1 MKTRK
6 TEGWHGWDTYAPFYD
21 WENARTLGKRDVA
34 FWIEVLAGTTG
45 PVLELGCGTGRLL
58 APIARSQMKTEADS
72 IRPFDVAQGRLL
84 LGIDRS
90 EPMLTRAR
98 RRLARVPKP
107 VRPILLRGDVRALP
121 VRPAK
126 LGAVVAAYGLLQSL
140 LNDRDLNATL
150 ASAARVLKRGGLLG
164 VDLVPD
170 LPVWEEYAGRIPI
183 RGQFAAGT
191 TLTLVESVR
200 QDRRKGLTIF
210 DEQYVVRRGRTVRSH
225 RFQLTFRTLT
235 MEQTLARIERAGFR
249 VEKVC
254 GSYAG
259 DTWHPRADVWVV
271 LARRTS
277 GVVSG

>member
-1 MKTRK
+1 MEKRSSSMARRK

-21 WENARTLGKRDVA
+21 WENARTLGKRDVP
-34 FWIEVLAGTTG
+34 FWVEALAGTSG

-58 APIARSQMKTEADS
+58 APIARSWD
-72 IRPFDVAQGRLL
+72 RLFDAAQGRML

-90 EPMLTRAR
+90 EPMLSRAR
-98 RRLARVPKP
+98 RRLSRIPKV

-121 VRPAK
+121 VRPGT
-126 LGAVVAAYGLLQSL
+126 LGGVVAAYGLLQSL
-140 LNDRDLNATL
+140 LNDRDLDAAL
-150 ASAARVLKRGGLLG
+150 ASAAKALRRGGLLG

-183 RGQFAAGT
+183 RGQFAPGT

-210 DEQYVVRRGRTVRSH
+210 DEQYVVRRGRTARAH

-254 GSYAG
+254 GTYTG
-259 DTWHPRADVWVV
+259 DTWHPGADVWVV
-271 LARRTS
+271 LAKRT
-277 GVVSG
+277 

>member
-1 MKTRK
+1 MGVSPCQLMASRK
-6 TEGWHGWDTYAPFYD
+6 PEGWHGWDTYAPFYD

-34 FWIEVLAGTTG
+34 FWVEALAGTSG

-58 APIARSQMKTEADS
+58 APIARSWLTDAGSDHM
-72 IRPFDVAQGRLL
+72 L

-90 EPMLTRAR
+90 EPMLARAR
-98 RRLARVPKP
+98 RRLARVPKS
-107 VRPILLRGDVRALP
+107 VRPILVRGDVRALP
-121 VRPAK
+121 IRSGQ

-140 LNDRDLNATL
+140 LNDRDLDAAL
-150 ASAARVLKRGGLLG
+150 AAAAKALKRGGRLG

-183 RGQFAAGT
+183 RGQFVPGT

-210 DEQYVVRRGRTVRSH
+210 DEQYVVRRGRTVREH

-235 MEQTLARIERAGFR
+235 MERTLARIERAGFR

-259 DTWHPRADVWVV
+259 DTWHPGADVWVV
-271 LARRTS
+271 LARRM
-277 GVVSG
+277 

>member
-1 MKTRK
+1 MTPRT

-34 FWIEVLAGTTG
+34 FWVEVLAGTSG

-58 APIARSQMKTEADS
+58 APIARSWMK
-72 IRPFDVAQGRLL
+72 PFDTAQGRLL
-84 LGIDRS
+84 IGIDRS
-90 EPMLTRAR
+90 EPMLARAR
-98 RRLARVPKP
+98 RRLARVPKL

-121 VRPAK
+121 VRDGK

-140 LNDRDLNATL
+140 LNDRDLDAAL
-150 ASAARVLKRGGLLG
+150 AAAARALKRGGLLG

-183 RGQFAAGT
+183 RGQFAPGT

-225 RFQLTFRTLT
+225 HFQLTFRTLT
-235 MEQTLARIERAGFR
+235 MAQTLARIERAGFR

-259 DTWHPRADVWVV
+259 GTWHPGADVWVV
-271 LARRTS
+271 LAKKTS
-277 GVVSG
+277 G